1 MLITLLLLLLRW
13 VRPAVRLFGVRAL
26 VLNVVLV
33 KAFEFEL
40 DHIRGTSISCLLT
53 RLLYFN
59 FLLVLRLI
67 ICELDTALVG
77 IVQSRCLQEQ
87 SLLLGV
93 ELLSVGRL
101 CNLGLGLRLL
111 YDQVRCHRDFFLFY
125 LLLLQQPMVIRRKSQ
140 RT

>member
-111 YDQVRCHRDFFLFY
+111 DDQVRRHRDFFLFY